1 MNESKSDSP
10 ILTPEE
16 IKKKEEKKSFKRG
29 KKELGLER
37 VRLALERLLL
47 AWLRTAITFVALGFT
62 SYKFYYERVEKH
74 EATLSYVNG
83 RTIGMFLIFVGF
95 VGLLQATLQHRANW
109 HKLGKYYA
117 NLQYSVALTQ
127 ALWVLAFTGGLLV
140 MVIFNW

>member
-1 MNESKSDSP
+1 MNDAENP
-10 ILTPEE
+10 PLTPEE
-16 IKKKEEKKSFKRG
+16 RKRKEEKKELKRG
-29 KKELGLER
+29 RKELSLER

-95 VGLLQATLQHRANW
+95 VGLLQATLQHRDNW
-109 HKLGKYYA
+109 RKLGKYYPD
-117 NLQYSVALTQ
+117 LPYSVALTQ
-127 ALWVLAFTGGLLV
+127 ALLVLAFTGVLFV
-140 MVIFNW
+140 IVIFNW